1 MCWRR
6 AAMIRIVPLVALI
19 LIGNVLAGCDS
30 KPTAGSAP
38 PPPSVTVSQP
48 LQKSI
53 TEWDEYT
60 GRFVAVETVEVRA
73 RGSGFI
79 ESIHFKDGQIVKQGA
94 LLFVTAPPPLKIP
107 VGQPKAAPYP
117 PHTHT
122 P

>member
-1 MCWRR
+1 MFWRR

-38 PPPSVTVSQP
+38 PLPTVTVSQP

-60 GRFVAVETVEVRA
+60 CRFTALETAEIPP

-79 ESIHFKDGQIVKQGA
+79 DSVHFHEGQIVKKHN
-94 LLFVTAPPPLKIP
+94 LLSAID
-107 VGQPKAAPYP
+107 
-117 PHTHT
+117 
-122 P
+122 